1 MTNIKKA
8 TIEDVNLLASLSVEA
23 FMPAHGHSSPK
34 KDIDSYIS
42 NNFSVKN
49 LLEELSDTN
58 NEYYLIYY
66 HNKIAGF
73 SKIIFNS
80 FNENINSKNIT
91 KMERLYLL
99 KECYGL
105 NLGIELFNFNV
116 ALSKKKNELG
126 MWLEVWVENGRA
138 ISFYSKMGMKKIG
151 LYDFKVSET
160 HSNPNYVMY
169 KKY

>member
-8 TIEDVNLLASLSVEA
+8 TIKDTSLLASLSVEA

-34 KDIDSYIS
+34 KDIESYIS
-42 NNFSVKN
+42 NNFSKKKLQDE
-49 LLEELSDTN
+49 LLKHT

-66 HNKIAGF
+66 KNKVAGF

-80 FNENINSKNIT
+80 PKESIDGVNIT

-99 KECYGL
+99 KEYYGL
-105 NLGIELFNFNV
+105 GLGLELFNFNV
-116 ALSKKKNELG
+116 ALSKKNHQRGL
-126 MWLEVWVENGRA
+126 WLEVWVENLRA
-138 ISFYSKMGMKKIG
+138 IAFYSKMGMKKIG

-169 KKY
+169 LSH